1 MKAAIKD
8 AYIAKLQQH
17 YPTFYLPG
25 SRPLDLAVM
34 AADRALAGA
43 LKLEGECWSAAV
55 TDVTG
60 LTRWTMADLAGLPE

>member
-8 AYIAKLQQH
+8 AYVAKLQQH
-17 YPTFYLPG
+17 YPTLYLPG

-55 TDVTG
+55 EDVTG
-60 LTRWTMADLAGLPE
+60 LTRWTMADLAGLVE